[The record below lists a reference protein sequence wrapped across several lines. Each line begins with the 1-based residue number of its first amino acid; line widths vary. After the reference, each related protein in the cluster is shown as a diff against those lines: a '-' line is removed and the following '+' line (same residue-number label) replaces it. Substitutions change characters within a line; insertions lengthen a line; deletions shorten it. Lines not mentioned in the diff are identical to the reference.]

1 MMTRSRSRVA
11 LCTLLVA
18 SAVSASAR
26 ADDETEAATVRSRT
40 APPSQS
46 VIGHAELERTGG
58 TTLADALR
66 PQADV
71 DLLGGGTAGSIGRL
85 SLRGAAPEETLLVV
99 DGLRMSSRS
108 SAATVGG
115 LDPNLIPS
123 ALLDRVVIQRGP
135 ASALWGANAV
145 AGVIE
150 ITTREP
156 VAPYTLSGTL
166 QYGAYLSGAEEDDPA
181 TAAPPIDDDDDDF
194 EGGVQPYFG
203 LRGQLLGAMRVQDRY
218 AMVALTANTTR
229 GWAPNTQTR
238 LLDGTVKVGRAWGAG
253 GSLYTWLRLFD
264 SYTGAPS
271 WGSLIAADAFDVD
284 DRQARQGMQL
294 AALARHTVGD
304 RMTLE
309 ATASVSLARTTLYNP
324 DADATSG
331 TTLVESQQ
339 SGSEAQGRIAWTR
352 ESTGPLSALTAGV
365 DFGRETLA
373 AEGYGLPSATRVG
386 VFARGQLRFGAVGV
400 DLAARVDGDSMI
412 GWVVSP
418 RAAVRIG
425 AADSVA
431 RAELSFGRGYRPPTF
446 AERTWPTFRYSAAS
460 GGAIGERGNAS
471 VAPETAWGVDASVAL
486 GGGARRWQASL
497 RAFGL
502 QTDDMIRWAIDGDGY
517 WTPSNTDVARSAG
530 ASLDATVRLT
540 QRLSLVGSAFWQT
553 TRDAN
558 GDELTGR
565 LRSKATGRVIWYS
578 REGLRAWAE
587 ALWFDRSG
595 VDARGE
601 PWQGVFVNARVGWQF
616 PSGLG
621 VFALGENL
629 LDTRFESAR
638 GLPTPGRVAW
648 LGLSIDVDED

>member
-1 MMTRSRSRVA
+1 M
-11 LCTLLVA
+11 
-18 SAVSASAR
+18 SAFSVSAR

-85 SLRGAAPEETLLVV
+85 SLRGAAPEETLLVI
-99 DGLRMSSRS
+99 DGLRLSARS
-108 SAATVGG
+108 SAATVAG

-123 ALLDRVVIQRGP
+123 ALLDRLVIQRGP

-166 QYGAYLSGAEEDDPA
+166 QYGAYLSSDDDDTAPA
-181 TAAPPIDDDDDDF
+181 TPTDDDDDF
-194 EGGVQPYFG
+194 ASGVQPYFG

-238 LLDGTVKVGRAWGAG
+238 LLDGTVKVGRTWGAG
-253 GSLYTWLRLFD
+253 GSLYTWLRLYD
-264 SYTGAPS
+264 AYTGAPS
-271 WGSLIAADAFDVD
+271 WGSLLAAETFDAD

-294 AALARHTVGD
+294 AALARRAIGD

-309 ATASVSLARTTLYNP
+309 ATASVGLARTTLYNP

-339 SGSEAQGRIAWTR
+339 SGTEAQGRIAWTR
-352 ESTGPLSALTAGV
+352 ESAGPLSALSAGV
-365 DFGRETLA
+365 DFGRESLTA
-373 AEGYGLPSATRVG
+373 DGFGVPSATRVG
-386 VFARGQLRFGAVGV
+386 AFARGQLRFSAVGV

-418 RAAVRIG
+418 RAAVRVG

-446 AERTWPTFRYSAAS
+446 AERTWPTFRYSTAS
-460 GGAIGERGNAS
+460 GSAIGERGNAS

-486 GGGARRWQASL
+486 GGGVRRWQASV

-502 QTDDMIRWAIDGDGY
+502 QTYDMIRWAIDRDGY
-517 WTPSNTDVARSAG
+517 WTPSNTDLARSAG
-530 ASLDATVRLT
+530 ASVDATVRLT
-540 QRLSLVGSAFWQT
+540 PRLSLVGSAFWQT
-553 TRDAN
+553 TRGAN
-558 GDELTGR
+558 GDELAGR

>member
-1 MMTRSRSRVA
+1 MMTRSRSGVA
-11 LCTLLVA
+11 LWPLLAA
-18 SAVSASAR
+18 SAVTSVAR

-85 SLRGAAPEETLLVV
+85 SLRGAAPEETLLVI

-108 SAATVGG
+108 SAATVAG

-123 ALLDRVVIQRGP
+123 ALIDRLVIQRGP

-145 AGVIE
+145 AGVVE

-166 QYGAYLSGAEEDDPA
+166 QYGAYLSGAEDDDVTA
-181 TAAPPIDDDDDDF
+181 TPPVDDDDDF
-194 EGGVQPYFG
+194 ASGVQPYLG

-238 LLDGTVKVGRAWGAG
+238 LLDGTVKVGRTWGAG
-253 GSLYTWLRLFD
+253 GSLHTWLRLYD

-271 WGSLIAADAFDVD
+271 WGSLLAAETFDAD

-294 AALARHTVGD
+294 AALARRSIGEH
-304 RMTLE
+304 MTLE
-309 ATASVSLARTTLYNP
+309 ATASVSLARATLYNP
-324 DADATSG
+324 DADSTSG
-331 TTLVESQQ
+331 TTLVESRQ
-339 SGSEAQGRIAWTR
+339 SGTEAQGRIAWTR

-365 DFGRETLA
+365 DFGRESLTA
-373 AEGYGLPSATRVG
+373 DGFGVPSAARVG
-386 VFARGQLRFGAVGV
+386 AFARGQLRFGVVGV

-418 RAAVRIG
+418 RAALRVG

-446 AERTWPTFRYSAAS
+446 AERTWPAFRYSAAS
-460 GGAIGERGNAS
+460 GSAIGERGNAS

-486 GGGARRWQASL
+486 GGGARRWQASV

-530 ASLDATVRLT
+530 ASIDATVRLT
-540 QRLSLVGSAFWQT
+540 SRLSLVGSAFWQT
-553 TRDAN
+553 TRDAS
-558 GDELTGR
+558 GEELAGR

-616 PSGLG
+616 PSGIG

>member
-1 MMTRSRSRVA
+1 MTRRARRVR
-11 LCTLLVA
+11 TLEAFLAA
-18 SAVSASAR
+18 SAFSVSAR

-58 TTLADALR
+58 TSLADALR

-85 SLRGAAPEETLLVV
+85 SLRGAAPEETLLVI
-99 DGLRMSSRS
+99 DGLRLSARS
-108 SAATVGG
+108 SAATVAG

-166 QYGAYLSGAEEDDPA
+166 QYGAYLSSDDDDTAPA
-181 TAAPPIDDDDDDF
+181 TPTDDDDDF
-194 EGGVQPYFG
+194 ASGVQPYFG

-238 LLDGTVKVGRAWGAG
+238 LLDGTVKVGRTWGAG
-253 GSLYTWLRLFD
+253 GSLYTWLRLYD
-264 SYTGAPS
+264 AYTGAPS
-271 WGSLIAADAFDVD
+271 WGSLLAAETFDAD

-294 AALARHTVGD
+294 AALARRSIGD

-309 ATASVSLARTTLYNP
+309 ATASVSLARATLYNP

-339 SGSEAQGRIAWTR
+339 SGTEAQGRIAWTR
-352 ESTGPLSALTAGV
+352 ESAGPLSALSAGV
-365 DFGRETLA
+365 DFGRESLTA
-373 AEGYGLPSATRVG
+373 DGFGVPSATRVG
-386 VFARGQLRFGAVGV
+386 AFARGQLRFGAVGV

-418 RAAVRIG
+418 RAAVRVG

-460 GGAIGERGNAS
+460 GSAIGERGNAS

-486 GGGARRWQASL
+486 GGGAHRWQASV

-502 QTDDMIRWAIDGDGY
+502 QTHDMIRWAIDRDGY
-517 WTPSNTDVARSAG
+517 WTPSNTDLARSAG
-530 ASLDATVRLT
+530 ASVDATVRLT
-540 QRLSLVGSAFWQT
+540 PRLSLVGSAFWQT

-558 GDELTGR
+558 GDELAGR